1 MPLVG
6 AQRNRMALMAV
17 ARPAAQGQFV
27 FVAISFAALTWAF
40 VTNDFSVKY
49 VASHSNSALPLY
61 YKITA
66 VWGSHEGSLLLW
78 GLILALWTFAVS
90 IFSSKLPDVML
101 ARVLGVLGCIS
112 VGFHSFML
120 IASNPS
126 SACCPARPR
135 AWTSIRCCKTPHDHP
150 PAAALHGL
158 RRFSVAFSF
167 AIAALISGR
176 LDTAWARWSRP
187 WTTVAW
193 IFLTLGITVGS
204 GWAYYE
210 LGWGGWWFWDP
221 VENASFM
228 PWLVGTALIH
238 SLAVTEKRGAFKS
251 WTVLLAIAAFSLS
264 LLGTFLV
271 RSGVLTSVRAF
282 ATDPRRGMY
291 ILALLVLVIGISL
304 LLFAWRAPSLSGGG
318 KFDPM
323 SRETMLL
330 VNNVLLAVAA
340 ASVLLGTLYPLFVD
354 ALGLGKISVG
364 PPYFQAVF
372 VPIMVPV
379 VLLMVIG
386 PFVRWKGHDLLQL
399 LRHVAPGWEPA
410 SGSASRWR
418 SPPGLH
424 LGHRHG
430 AFTCRMGDDRQRHA
444 PFGPPARTSGRR
456 RVGASSRYP
465 RAWWGCG
472 RRTSGSGCSSS
483 ASPW

>member
-1 MPLVG
+1 M
-6 AQRNRMALMAV
+6 
-17 ARPAAQGQFV
+17 
-27 FVAISFAALTWAF
+27 
-40 VTNDFSVKY
+40 
-49 VASHSNSALPLY
+49 
-61 YKITA
+61 
-66 VWGSHEGSLLLW
+66 
-78 GLILALWTFAVS
+78 
-90 IFSSKLPDVML
+90 
-101 ARVLGVLGCIS
+101 
-112 VGFHSFML
+112 
-120 IASNPS
+120 
-126 SACCPARPR
+126 
-135 AWTSIRCCKTPHDHP
+135 
-150 PAAALHGL
+150 
-158 RRFSVAFSF
+158 
-167 AIAALISGR
+167 
-176 LDTAWARWSRP
+176 
-187 WTTVAW
+187 AW

-238 SLAVTEKRGAFKS
+238 LLAVTEKE
-251 WTVLLAIAAFSLS
+251 
-264 LLGTFLV
+264 V
-271 RSGVLTSVRAF
+271 RSRAGPYCLRLRPFARCSAPSWCAPACSPRYAF

-386 PFVRWKGHDLLQL
+386 PSCDGRPRPFQL
-399 LRHVAPGWEPA
+399 LRHVAPGWGA
-410 SGSASRWR
+410 SVGSASRWR

-430 AFTCRMGDDRQRHA
+430 AFTAAWVMIASGMLLSDRLRERPGAAASVRLRGIPAHGGD
-444 PFGPPARTSGRR
+444 
-456 RVGASSRYP
+456 
-465 RAWWGCG
+465 G